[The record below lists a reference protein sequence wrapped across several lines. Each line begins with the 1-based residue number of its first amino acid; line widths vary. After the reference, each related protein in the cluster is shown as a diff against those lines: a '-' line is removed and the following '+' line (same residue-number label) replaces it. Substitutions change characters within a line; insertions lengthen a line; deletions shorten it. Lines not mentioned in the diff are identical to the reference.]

1 MSSWNT
7 GDTVV
12 NGVRLHYTRTGGKKP
27 PVVLAHGFSDAGL
40 CWTPVAQAL
49 EANYD
54 LVMVDARGHGFSDA
68 PETGYTL
75 TEMASDLQGV
85 IASLGLVRPAI
96 IGHSMGGG
104 TTLALAGLYPNVPGA
119 IILEDAGALNDTDFP
134 HRQEGG
140 ENPFMA
146 RLSRLQTK
154 TRDELIAEMR
164 ASTEWPDAELEPWAD
179 AKLQFNMRAAQFHPT
194 NGITWTELL
203 PRITCPALLITA
215 DLDRGA
221 IVRPEMAAAM
231 QQQMPQLQIA
241 HIPGAGH
248 SIRREQFD
256 RYIAVVRSFL
266 DTWAAAYRQ
275 ADVHP

>member
-1 MSSWNT
+1 MELWHT
-7 GDTVV
+7 GNTVV
-12 NGVRLHYTRTGGKKP
+12 NGVRLHFTRTGGNKP
-27 PVVLAHGFSDAGL
+27 PVVLAHGFSDSGL
-40 CWTPVAQAL
+40 CWTPVAQAF
-49 EANYD
+49 EADYD
-54 LVMVDARGHGFSDA
+54 LVTVDARGHGFSDA

-85 IASLGLVRPAI
+85 ITGLGLVRPAI

-104 TTLALAGLYPNVPGA
+104 TTLALASLYPDVPGA
-119 IILEDAGALNDTDFP
+119 IILEDAGALEASDFP
-134 HRQEGG
+134 PRQEG
-140 ENPFMA
+140 EQNPLLA

-164 ASTEWPDAELEPWAD
+164 ASSGWSEAEREAWAD
-179 AKLQFNMRAAQFHPT
+179 AKLRFNLRAAQFHPT
-194 NGITWTELL
+194 NGITWAELM

-231 QQQMPQLQIA
+231 QQQMPQIQVA
-241 HIPGAGH
+241 PIPGAGH

-256 RYIAVVRSFL
+256 RYVAVVRSFL
-266 DTWAAAYRQ
+266 DTWAATYQQ
-275 ADVHP
+275 ADARP

>member
-1 MSSWNT
+1 MASWDT
-7 GDTVV
+7 GDRVV
-12 NGVRLHYTRTGGKKP
+12 NGVRLHFTRTGGNKP
-27 PVVLAHGFSDAGL
+27 PVVLAHGFSDSGL

-49 EANYD
+49 EADYD

-85 IASLGLVRPAI
+85 ITGLGLVRPAI

-104 TTLALAGLYPNVPGA
+104 TTLALAGLYPDVPGA
-119 IILEDAGALNDTDFP
+119 IILEDAAALSAADFP
-134 HRQEGG
+134 RRQEGE
-140 ENPFMA
+140 ENPFLA
-146 RLSRLQTK
+146 RLARLRTK

-164 ASTEWPDAELEPWAD
+164 ASSGWPEVELGPWAD
-179 AKLQFNMRAAQFHPT
+179 AKLQFNLRAAQFHPT
-194 NGITWTELL
+194 DGITWAELM
-203 PRITCPALLITA
+203 PHITCPALLITA

-231 QQQMPQLQIA
+231 QQQMPRLQIA
-241 HIPGAGH
+241 NIPGAGH

-266 DTWAAAYRQ
+266 DTWAATYRQ
-275 ADVHP
+275 ADTRP